1 MTPSPTWQLLR
12 TLVEDLIELR
22 GELVEL
28 VVAEKTE
35 RIEAYAA
42 SSEKTDAGRKRDA
55 DFASLTYWRDRVKL
69 ETKIQQK
76 EDLHQLLTL
85 AVTHG
90 VEIIE

>member
-1 MTPSPTWQLLR
+1 MTLSPTWQLLR

-55 DFASLTYWRDRVKL
+55 DFASLTYWRDRVNL

>member
-42 SSEKTDAGRKRDA
+42 SNEKTDAGRKRDA

>member
-1 MTPSPTWQLLR
+1 MTFSPTWQLLR

-42 SSEKTDAGRKRDA
+42 SNEKTDAGRKRDA